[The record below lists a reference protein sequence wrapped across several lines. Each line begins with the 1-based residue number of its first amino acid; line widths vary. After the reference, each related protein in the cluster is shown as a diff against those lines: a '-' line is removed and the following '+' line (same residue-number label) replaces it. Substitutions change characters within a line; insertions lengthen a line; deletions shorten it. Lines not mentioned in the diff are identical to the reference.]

1 MNQWTR
7 GVREGGLVKGLVR
20 ITGMQVLEYNIAFI
34 YKSAIYLQIVIRR
47 SVLLLVFHMIGNR
60 ITVLA

>member
-1 MNQWTR
+1 
-7 GVREGGLVKGLVR
+7 
-20 ITGMQVLEYNIAFI
+20 MQVLEYNIAFI

-60 ITVLA
+60 ITVLACGICDDDDEDVEC